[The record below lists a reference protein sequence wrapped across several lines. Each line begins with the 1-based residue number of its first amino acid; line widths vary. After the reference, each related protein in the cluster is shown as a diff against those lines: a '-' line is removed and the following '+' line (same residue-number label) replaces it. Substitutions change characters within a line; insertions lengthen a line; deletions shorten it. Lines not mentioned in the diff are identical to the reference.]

1 LFLKKLGPTFE
12 GPIFFYMRLENEIS
26 QKSFRNDYHKAFVN
40 ILFTNNWLL
49 ADQSIIFKPFD
60 ITAQQY
66 NILRILRGNLPKPAT
81 IKFIRTR
88 MLDKMSDAS
97 RIVEKLRM
105 KGLIERHTNDDDR
118 RNVDV
123 IITQKGI
130 ELLQSLDF
138 MDEAYETKLNALD
151 ENEIKQLND
160 LLDKMR
166 R

>member
-1 LFLKKLGPTFE
+1 
-12 GPIFFYMRLENEIS
+12 MRLENEIS
-26 QKSFRNDYHKAFVN
+26 QKNFRNDYHKAFVN
-40 ILFTNNWLL
+40 IIYTNNWLL
-49 ADQSIIFKPFD
+49 ADQSIIFKPYD

-105 KGLIERHTNDDDR
+105 KGLIERNTNDSDR

-123 IITQKGI
+123 MITAKGI
-130 ELLQSLDF
+130 DLLKSLDF
-138 MDEAYETKLNALD
+138 MDEAYETKLNALNAD
-151 ENEIKQLND
+151 EVRQLND

-166 R
+166 G